1 MKLSRLL
8 LPLLFVLP
16 LLTAQQVGAAHTLRH
31 TLAEQSQQDKHA
43 PHSPAC
49 EKCENYAQLG
59 SALSVAS
66 FDFSAP
72 DFPTETPA
80 PCAVD
85 FRSADIL
92 AAVARGPPVS
102 FRHIA

>member
-8 LPLLFVLP
+8 LPLLFVLS

-59 SALSVAS
+59 SALNVAS
-66 FDFSAP
+66 FDF
-72 DFPTETPA
+72 TPLLGHA
-80 PCAVD
+80 ATVPQAIVR
-85 FRSADIL
+85 FRSFQTP
-92 AAVARGPPVS
+92 AAVARGPPAS